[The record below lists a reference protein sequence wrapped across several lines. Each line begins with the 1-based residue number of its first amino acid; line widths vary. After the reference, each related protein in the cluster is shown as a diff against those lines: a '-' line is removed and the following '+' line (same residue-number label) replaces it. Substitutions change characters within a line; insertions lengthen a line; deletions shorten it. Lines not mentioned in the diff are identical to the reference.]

1 MGQSQSWIWINKWH
15 IFSVGSAK
23 TCNFYKV
30 ETLISNYSDTG
41 EKNLGQNHRV
51 IKEARTLSTDKL
63 SCKEIYSILISNI
76 IKKPTSNI
84 YFEKLL
90 ENAT

>member
-1 MGQSQSWIWINKWH
+1 MGQSQSRIWINKWH

-41 EKNLGQNHRV
+41 EKNLSENHHV
-51 IKEARTLSTDKL
+51 IKEARPLSTDKL

-84 YFEKLL
+84 YFEK
-90 ENAT
+90 